1 MHRTEHIRVT
11 TIAALALLAAFG
23 MRPALAK
30 EMTCVGM
37 LVGVTADNLRVPSG
51 SICTLDAIRVKG
63 TLTVERDATLYARQ
77 VHVVGNVQAENAKQ
91 VSVTSD
97 STVGGSI
104 QIKQGGAATIHRV
117 RVTGDIQFE
126 SNSGALSAH
135 ENRVGGNLQAFRN
148 RGGVRIAGNVIDGNL
163 QCKENVPAPKG
174 SNNLVKGSKD
184 DQCRQL

>member
-1 MHRTEHIRVT
+1 MRRAEHIRVT
-11 TIAALALLAAFG
+11 SFVTLGLLAAFG
-23 MRPALAK
+23 MRPALA
-30 EMTCVGM
+30 EETTCVGM
-37 LVGVTADNLRVPSG
+37 LVGITVDNLRVPSG
-51 SICTLDAIRVKG
+51 RICTLDAIRVKG
-63 TLTVERDATLYARQ
+63 TLKVERDATLYARQ

-148 RGGVRIAGNVIDGNL
+148 RGGVRIAGNAIDGNL

-174 SNNLVKGSKD
+174 GNNLVKGSKE